1 MFISLYKRHVYYRFR
16 LSVMKLTVLF
26 VISLCLIGKLK
37 LSYIK
42 AFEHTTLAIN
52 SRKAK
57 DRQFKRTKAN
67 RGTDKQWITKYYTEN
82 TKMSN
87 TNSTKKTGM
96 NSGPWK
102 KYQFLLC
109 QIHPSCNS
117 YSKRNIPRPLVF
129 IVFFISENNSYS
141 SIYNLLL
148 IKLCFL
154 NYRM

>member
-37 LSYIK
+37 SSYIET
-42 AFEHTTLAIN
+42 FEHTTLAIN

-57 DRQFKRTKAN
+57 DRQFKRTKEN
-67 RGTDKQWITKYYTEN
+67 RGTDKQCITKYYTEN
-82 TKMSN
+82 TKISI

-96 NSGPWK
+96 NSGPWE

-109 QIHPSCNS
+109 
-117 YSKRNIPRPLVF
+117 
-129 IVFFISENNSYS
+129 
-141 SIYNLLL
+141 
-148 IKLCFL
+148 
-154 NYRM
+154 

>member
-1 MFISLYKRHVYYRFR
+1 MYKRHVYYPFR

-67 RGTDKQWITKYYTEN
+67 RGTDKQWITEN
-82 TKMSN
+82 T
-87 TNSTKKTGM
+87 TQKTQ
-96 NSGPWK
+96 K
-102 KYQFLLC
+102 
-109 QIHPSCNS
+109 
-117 YSKRNIPRPLVF
+117 
-129 IVFFISENNSYS
+129 
-141 SIYNLLL
+141 
-148 IKLCFL
+148 
-154 NYRM
+154 